1 MGFANKIS
9 LLRIVLVPVIIVL
22 LFFFNPDRI
31 YLRKFIV
38 VIFSIAV
45 ITDFI
50 DGLYARLRKEKTE
63 FGKLIDPLADK
74 FLLLN
79 AFFWLYYLRESLPLE
94 FQLPFWLVV
103 IVIGRDLMLV
113 SFFTFFYY
121 FKGVKFPV
129 IPSLWGKLT
138 TFLQMSTVL
147 SILINLNFS
156 PVLWNLAGIFTVI
169 SGIGY
174 ISRGMRNLKIYL

>member
-1 MGFANKIS
+1 MGFTNKIS

-79 AFFWLYYLRESLPLE
+79 AFFGFIIYANPCLLSSNC
-94 FQLPFWLVV
+94 PF
-103 IVIGRDLMLV
+103 G
-113 SFFTFFYY
+113 
-121 FKGVKFPV
+121 
-129 IPSLWGKLT
+129 
-138 TFLQMSTVL
+138 
-147 SILINLNFS
+147 
-156 PVLWNLAGIFTVI
+156 
-169 SGIGY
+169 
-174 ISRGMRNLKIYL
+174 